1 MSGKKDKESRRVLR
15 KINEVARRANLD
27 VEAERKQLTPLVI
40 KKYNEAI
47 NALPLWKRLAVC
59 WRVLWADC

>member
-1 MSGKKDKESRRVLR
+1 MSGKKDKESRRVKLSID
-15 KINEVARRANLD
+15 KMARQAHLE

-40 KKYNEAI
+40 EKYNDAI
-47 NALPLWKRLAVC
+47 NNLSLWKRLAVC